1 MNKIYLLLLRRG
13 RNAYHAIHPWM
24 VTNEQGQMRNFFFDR
39 KKLVIA
45 ISSEAVSEDVFLWNE
60 FRQKTKLSFIKIIW
74 VATYRSY
81 IMSAFRA
88 KFYLAASVYFCFFT
102 KIQRTL
108 VCLSVINYVPQKLVF
123 DEKIIFFSKKS
134 LKCLTLP
141 LFWGIFRHFIF
152 CDYFEKYMI
161 LKFNLLSFWGG
172 FFAHER

>member
-39 KKLVIA
+39 KKLVLA
-45 ISSEAVSEDVFLWNE
+45 ISSEAVFEDVFLWNE

-88 KFYLAASVYFCFFT
+88 NPRLAASVYFYFFI

-108 VCLSVINYVPQKLVF
+108 VTLVCDYVSHKLVC

-134 LKCLTLP
+134 LKGQKMAC
-141 LFWGIFRHFIF
+141 FWDHFLNF
-152 CDYFEKYMI
+152 
-161 LKFNLLSFWGG
+161 LLSD
-172 FFAHER
+172 

>member
-1 MNKIYLLLLRRG
+1 MNKIYLLLFKRG

-45 ISSEAVSEDVFLWNE
+45 ISSEAVFEDVFLWNE

-108 VCLSVINYVPQKLVF
+108 VCLSVIIMYLTNLFVM
-123 DEKIIFFSKKS
+123 KKS
-134 LKCLTLP
+134 
-141 LFWGIFRHFIF
+141 
-152 CDYFEKYMI
+152 YFFKEIAKMPNPAPI
-161 LKFNLLSFWGG
+161 LG
-172 FFAHER
+172 RI

>member
-1 MNKIYLLLLRRG
+1 MNKIYLLLLKRG

-108 VCLSVINYVPQKLVF
+108 VTLVCDFISQKLVF

-141 LFWGIFRHFIF
+141 LFWGGFRHFIF
-152 CDYFEKYMI
+152 CDYFVKYMI

>member
-1 MNKIYLLLLRRG
+1 MNKIYLLLFKRG

-45 ISSEAVSEDVFLWNE
+45 ISSEAVFEDVFLWNE

-88 KFYLAASVYFCFFT
+88 KFYFGGIRVFLFFYKNTKDSGNSCLWLCISKTCFWW
-102 KIQRTL
+102 K
-108 VCLSVINYVPQKLVF
+108 NHN
-123 DEKIIFFSKKS
+123 FFK
-134 LKCLTLP
+134 
-141 LFWGIFRHFIF
+141 
-152 CDYFEKYMI
+152 
-161 LKFNLLSFWGG
+161 
-172 FFAHER
+172 